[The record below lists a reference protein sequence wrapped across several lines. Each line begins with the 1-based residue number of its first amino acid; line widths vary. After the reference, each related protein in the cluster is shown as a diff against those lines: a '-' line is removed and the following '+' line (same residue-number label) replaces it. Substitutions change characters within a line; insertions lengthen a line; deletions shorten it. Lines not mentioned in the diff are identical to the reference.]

1 MCAIKAAVAEPTV
14 KDFAAMLR
22 SLKEAG
28 IRKVHV
34 ITHSMGIHLFL
45 AAIRSVSVQSIFAP
59 PSSSSLSNVDD
70 NNDLSG
76 TKRTQ
81 IGLRLTTVSFLNPDY
96 PVKVFRDEDYPI
108 LRGLCQHISIYVD
121 KDDSALY
128 WSEKVGSRLKSL
140 GLLSRPLRQTGLK
153 RARTRRKTGGGVR
166 TIEEA
171 VQYLDVDLVDSSAL
185 QENFHSMRHS
195 AFNVNRVL
203 VEDLRDVIVEG
214 LRARVRTSRLLNEKG
229 NLYHFMTIPPTVNGN
244 VV

>member
-1 MCAIKAAVAEPTV
+1 LCAIKAAVAELTV
-14 KDFAAMLR
+14 RDFAAMLR

-34 ITHSMGIHLFL
+34 ITHSMGIHLLL
-45 AAIRSVSVQSIFAP
+45 AAIRSISVQSIFAP
-59 PSSSSLSNVDD
+59 PSASSLSNVED

-76 TKRTQ
+76 NGTKRAQ

-140 GLLSRPLRQTGLK
+140 GLLSRPLRKAGL
-153 RARTRRKTGGGVR
+153 RKTRAGEGGVR
-166 TIEEA
+166 TVEEA
-171 VQYLDVDLVDSSAL
+171 AQYLDVDLVDSSAL

-214 LRARVRTSRLLNEKG
+214 FRARVRTSRLLNEKG